1 LQLEN
6 DLRRALDRNE
16 YLLHYQPIVELA
28 GGRLIG
34 FEALVRWQ
42 HPERGLLGPDSF
54 ITVAEETG
62 LILPLGDWVLG
73 EALRQ
78 LKRWELELP
87 RSRGLALTVNIS
99 SRQFAQ
105 PDLVARIGNALAA
118 TGVAA
123 GRLKVEITESLIV
136 QNQETAADMLRGIK
150 DLGCSVCL
158 DDFGTGYSSLNY
170 LLRFPID
177 TLKVDRSFLADLGRG
192 SRNSEIVLA
201 VIGLAQ
207 RLGLGV
213 IAEGVENER
222 QRQHLV
228 GLGCILGQGFLFAR
242 PLAADR
248 AGAVVQAGEAPAQ
261 ADLT

>member
-1 LQLEN
+1 M
-6 DLRRALDRNE
+6 
-16 YLLHYQPIVELA
+16 
-28 GGRLIG
+28 
-34 FEALVRWQ
+34 
-42 HPERGLLGPDSF
+42 
-54 ITVAEETG
+54 
-62 LILPLGDWVLG
+62 
-73 EALRQ
+73 
-78 LKRWELELP
+78 P
-87 RSRGLALTVNIS
+87 RSRELALTVNIS

-105 PDLVARIGNALAA
+105 SDLVARIGDALHAA
-118 TGVAA
+118 GVAA

-207 RLGLGV
+207 RLGLDV
-213 IAEGVENER
+213 IAEGVETEL
-222 QRQHLV
+222 QRAHLAN
-228 GLGCILGQGFLFAR
+228 LGCVFGQGFLFSE

-248 AGAVVQAGEAPAQ
+248 AGTVVDAGEAPPWSAQ
-261 ADLT
+261 